1 MGVTWVTG
9 SVGEMGE
16 TGVFGACSDDGLDG
30 PCSRMGG
37 NSSPGVKV
45 LELKGGAISGC
56 FLGRTR
62 KDRACLEEALRSSML
77 DCSVGDARE
86 QARSLVGGL
95 DKVTVA

>member
-1 MGVTWVTG
+1 MGVTWATG
-9 SVGEMGE
+9 SVGEMGK
-16 TGVFGACSDDGLDG
+16 TGVFGACSDDRLNG
-30 PCSRMGG
+30 PHSRMGG
-37 NSSPGVKV
+37 NSSTGIKV
-45 LELKGGAISGC
+45 LELKGGAVSGC